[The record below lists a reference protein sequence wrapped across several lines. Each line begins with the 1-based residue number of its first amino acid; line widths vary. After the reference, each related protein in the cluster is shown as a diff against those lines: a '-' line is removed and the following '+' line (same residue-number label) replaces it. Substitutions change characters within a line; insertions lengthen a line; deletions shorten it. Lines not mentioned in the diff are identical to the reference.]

1 MEPELHGFVLALSS
15 ARPKKVGAKATFSP
29 PAAVCSLTMK
39 HVLRLPLRFTAV
51 LTFVLA
57 ALTTLALTGPVTSFM
72 GTFEGID
79 ARLNWEL
86 SSETGVQRF
95 ELWRYSA
102 ADPTLQ
108 KIATVPPTGALRYS
122 LLDQNLYK
130 TNDAT
135 LGAFTY
141 KLTCVTTS
149 GDFNYGFTLSQTPSA
164 VQRSW
169 GSIKSMFR

>member
-1 MEPELHGFVLALSS
+1 MRRFVLALSS
-15 ARPKKVGAKATFSP
+15 APTKSSGLNATLGP
-29 PAAVCSLTMK
+29 LRAVWCFVMK
-39 HVLRLPLRFTAV
+39 HAFRLPLRFVAAIVLVLGTLTAW
-51 LTFVLA
+51 
-57 ALTTLALTGPVTSFM
+57 ALTGPVTSFT
-72 GTFEGID
+72 GNFEGID

-86 SSETGVQRF
+86 SAETGVQRF
-95 ELWRYSA
+95 EIWRHSA

-108 KIATVPPTGALRYS
+108 KIATVQPTGALRYS

-130 TNDAT
+130 TNEAT

-141 KLTCVTTS
+141 KLTCATTS
-149 GDFNYGFTLSQTPSA
+149 GDYNYSYTLSQTPSA

>member
-1 MEPELHGFVLALSS
+1 
-15 ARPKKVGAKATFSP
+15 
-29 PAAVCSLTMK
+29 MK
-39 HVLRLPLRFTAV
+39 HTFRSLLPLRLLAV
-51 LTFVLA
+51 LVFVLG
-57 ALTTLALTGPVTSFM
+57 TLAAVALAGPVTSFT
-72 GTFEGID
+72 GAFEGID

-86 SSETGVQRF
+86 TSETGVQRF
-95 ELWRYSA
+95 ELWRHSA

-108 KIATVPPTGALRYS
+108 KIATVAPTGALRYS

-130 TNDAT
+130 TNDAI

-149 GDFNYGFTLSQTPSA
+149 GDYNYGYTLSQTPSA

>member
-1 MEPELHGFVLALSS
+1 
-15 ARPKKVGAKATFSP
+15 
-29 PAAVCSLTMK
+29 MK
-39 HVLRLPLRFTAV
+39 PVLRFPLRFASV
-51 LTFVLA
+51 FAFVLV
-57 ALTTLALTGPVTSFM
+57 ALTTLALTGPVTSFT

-95 ELWRYSA
+95 DVWRHSA
-102 ADPTLQ
+102 ADPALQ
-108 KIATVPPTGALRYS
+108 KIATVQPTGALRYS

-130 TNDAT
+130 TADAT

-141 KLTCVTTS
+141 KLTCVTTT
-149 GDFNYGFTLSQTPSA
+149 GEFNYGFTLSQTPSA

>member
-1 MEPELHGFVLALSS
+1 
-15 ARPKKVGAKATFSP
+15 
-29 PAAVCSLTMK
+29 MK
-39 HVLRLPLRFTAV
+39 HALRLPLRLLALLALV
-51 LTFVLA
+51 LGTLA
-57 ALTTLALTGPVTSFM
+57 AVALTGPVTAFTGS
-72 GTFEGID
+72 FEGID
-79 ARLNWEL
+79 ARLSWDL
-86 SSETGVQRF
+86 ASETGVQRF
-95 ELWRYSA
+95 ELWRHSA
-102 ADPTLQ
+102 ADPTLA

-149 GDFNYGFTLSQTPSA
+149 GDFNYGFTLSQSPSA

>member
-1 MEPELHGFVLALSS
+1 MGTMKYAFRLSLRFMAMLALLL
-15 ARPKKVGAKATFSP
+15 GTL
-29 PAAVCSLTMK
+29 AAV
-39 HVLRLPLRFTAV
+39 
-51 LTFVLA
+51 
-57 ALTTLALTGPVTSFM
+57 ALTGPVTSFA

-79 ARLNWEL
+79 ARLGWEL

-95 ELWRYSA
+95 ELWRHSA
-102 ADPTLQ
+102 ADPTMQ
-108 KIATVPPTGALRYS
+108 KIATVQPTGTLRYS

-130 TNDAT
+130 TNDAM
-135 LGAFTY
+135 LGSFTY

-149 GDFNYGFTLSQTPSA
+149 GDYNYSYTLSQTPSA